1 MKKSVAWMACAAFM
15 PLALTVS
22 TEVSAQQAGEP
33 LVRTGPEATA
43 VRGETVAT
51 RARPELDPLG
61 VRMGSFL
68 LYPKLATDMTWN
80 DNVFATRNKTN
91 DDVVFDIMP
100 ELALQSDWNNHALN
114 FSTGADFGRYA
125 DYSRLDYE
133 DYFFAGDGRLD
144 ITRDSAL
151 FAGGSFARQ
160 HEAPGAPDFPGD
172 AKRPTEFYQSNGF
185 VRHVQRL
192 GQFRGVGDFSIVR
205 LNYDH
210 TDTFSGTDTSN
221 TERDRTVYAGGYR
234 LGYEFL
240 PSYEAYVRGEG
251 NWRDYDDRETV
262 GGERVGRS
270 SDGFSAVTGLA
281 LDLGGVVFGDVY
293 AGYIAQYYDDFNNV
307 DGFTAGGTMTWNVT
321 TLTTLNA
328 RLARIIQDT
337 TQAGSPAILRTTGG
351 LSADHELLRNLI
363 LTSALTVTY
372 DDYED
377 TNRDDYYYIGGI
389 GARYLMNRNIYG
401 SVGYQLIRHTTSGSD
416 STANSYWQNL
426 IRIGLEAQL

>member
-1 MKKSVAWMACAAFM
+1 MACALM
-15 PLALTVS
+15 PLAFTVS
-22 TEVSAQQAGEP
+22 TTASAQENQP

-43 VRGETVAT
+43 AASRGETVTT

-61 VRMGSFL
+61 VRLGSFL
-68 LYPKLATDMTWN
+68 VYPKLATDMTWN
-80 DNVFATRNKTN
+80 DNVFATRSNT
-91 DDVVFDIMP
+91 DSDAVFDIMP
-100 ELALQSDWNNHALN
+100 ELSVQSDWANHALN
-114 FSTGADFGRYA
+114 FSTGADFGRYV
-125 DYSRLDYE
+125 DFSRLDYT

-151 FAGGSFARQ
+151 FAGGSFAHE

-172 AKRPTEFYQSNGF
+172 AKRPTEFDQTSGF
-185 VRHVQRL
+185 LRHVQRV
-192 GQFRGVGDFSIVR
+192 GRFRGVADATIVR

-234 LGYEFL
+234 LGYEFV
-240 PSYEAYVRGEG
+240 PNYEGYVRAEG
-251 NWRDYDDRETV
+251 NWRNYDDAETV
-262 GGERVGRS
+262 GGTRVSRT
-270 SDGFSAVTGLA
+270 SDGFSAVAGVA

-293 AGYIAQYYDDFNNV
+293 AGYLAQYYDDFNNV

-328 RLARIIQDT
+328 RLARVIQDT
-337 TQAGSPAILRTTGG
+337 TQTGSPAILRTTGG
-351 LSADHELLRNLI
+351 LSADHELLRNVI
-363 LTSALTVTY
+363 LTSALTITN

-377 TNRDDYYYIGGI
+377 SNRSDYYYIGGV
-389 GARYLMNRNIYG
+389 GARYLMNRNLYG
-401 SVGYQLIRHTTSGSD
+401 SLGYQLIRHTTSGSD

-426 IRIGLEAQL
+426 VRVGLEAQL